1 MAIIIILRHVIWPK
15 VLEVRQIDNLIQTDR
30 QIKTDRQTD
39 QLHGCAPT
47 PLQMSGQP
55 DGFSGEA
62 APQWEDKVIEW
73 LADMIITTFW
83 VQHAFK
89 WIISISLAVPLKA

>member
-47 PLQMSGQP
+47 PVQMSGQP
-55 DGFSGEA
+55 DVFSGEA
-62 APQWEDKVIEW
+62 APHWEDKVIEG
-73 LADMIITTFW
+73 LADRIITTFCAE
-83 VQHAFK
+83 HSF
-89 WIISISLAVPLKA
+89 

>member
-15 VLEVRQIDNLIQTDR
+15 VLEVRQIDNLIQTDP
-30 QIKTDRQTD
+30 DRQTD

-55 DGFSGEA
+55 DVFRGEA
-62 APQWEDKVIEW
+62 APQWEDKVIEG
-73 LADMIITTFW
+73 LADRIITTF
-83 VQHAFK
+83 
-89 WIISISLAVPLKA
+89 